1 MPDQTV
7 LVAIDIG
14 TTKVCV
20 LIGEAGRA
28 GGVDVIGIGQAPSDG
43 LRKGVVV
50 DIART
55 VQSVAAAVDAAER
68 LSGLKVRSAFVG
80 ISGSHIGSQNSRGM
94 VAVSSRQHE
103 IQRDDTLRAIENA
116 RAVSIPNTR
125 EILHV
130 IPRGYV
136 VDNNAGV
143 RDPIGMSAVRLEV
156 ETHIVTAST
165 TSVQNLSKCV
175 QRAGIEIDE
184 LVLAPLATAEALLS
198 DEDRELG
205 VVLCDIGGDTTDV
218 AIFPDGSI
226 SHCATIP
233 MGARSVTSDLG
244 LVLRVTPD
252 VAESLK
258 VKQGTAVPL
267 EVDPDEVIQI
277 TSIGEEG
284 PRPITR
290 RHMAQIIEA
299 RTAELFDHVAREIEA
314 AGATNRLQ
322 AGVVLT
328 GGGALLTGIARAAR
342 DQLGMAA
349 RVMSPTGLGGLTH
362 PTPRP
367 PYSASSGLLIWGA
380 KNWSA
385 DEDHVAAPSLDGV
398 GGRLLRLF
406 RSLMPQPSR
415 RS

>member
-1 MPDQTV
+1 MPEQTV

-20 LIGEAGRA
+20 LIGEVGART

-50 DIART
+50 DIDRT
-55 VQSVAAAVDAAER
+55 VQSVATAVDAAER
-68 LSGLKVRSAFVG
+68 LCGLKVRSAFVG

-94 VAVSSRQHE
+94 VAVAGRQHDVTRE
-103 IQRDDTLRAIENA
+103 DTMRAIEAA

-136 VDNNAGV
+136 VDGQEGV

-156 ETHIVTAST
+156 ETHIVTASS

-175 QRAGIEIDE
+175 QRAGVEIDE
-184 LVLAPLATAEALLS
+184 LVLTPLASAEVLLAE
-198 DEDRELG
+198 EDRELG
-205 VVLCDIGGDTTDV
+205 IALCDVGGDTTDV
-218 AIFPDGSI
+218 AIFQDGSI

-252 VAESLK
+252 VAEELK
-258 VKQGTAVPL
+258 LKQGTALPL
-267 EVDPDEVIQI
+267 DVDPDEVIQI
-277 TSIGEEG
+277 TSIGEEV

-290 RHMAQIIEA
+290 RHVAQIIEA
-299 RTAELFDHVAREIEA
+299 RTTELFDHVAREIEA

-322 AGVVLT
+322 AGLGLT
-328 GGGALLTGIARAAR
+328 GGGSLLRGISKAAR
-342 DQLGMAA
+342 DQLGMSA
-349 RVMSPTGLGGLTH
+349 RVLAPRGLGGLTDAIS
-362 PTPRP
+362 TP
-367 PYSASSGLLIWGA
+367 PYAAASGLLTWGA
-380 KNWSA
+380 RNWTA
-385 DEDHVAAPSLDGV
+385 DEVREGARSLDGV
-398 GGRLLRLF
+398 GGRIARIV
-406 RSLMPQPSR
+406 RGLMP
-415 RS
+415 

>member
-20 LIGEAGRA
+20 LIGEVGART

-50 DIART
+50 DIDRT
-55 VQSVAAAVDAAER
+55 VQSVAAAVDSAER

-94 VAVSSRQHE
+94 VAVSGRQHDVTKE
-103 IQRDDTLRAIENA
+103 DTERAIDAA

-136 VDNNAGV
+136 VDGQEGV

-175 QRAGIEIDE
+175 QRAGIEIAE
-184 LVLAPLATAEALLS
+184 LVLTPLATAEVLLTE
-198 DEDRELG
+198 EDRELG
-205 VVLCDIGGDTTDV
+205 IALCDIGGDTTDV
-218 AIFPDGSI
+218 AIFQDGSI
-226 SHCATIP
+226 AHCATIP

-252 VAESLK
+252 VAEGLK
-258 VKQGTAVPL
+258 LKQGTALPL
-267 EVDPDEVIQI
+267 DVDPDEVIQI
-277 TSIGEEG
+277 TSIGEEV

-290 RHMAQIIEA
+290 RHVAQIIEA
-299 RTAELFDHVAREIEA
+299 RSAELFDHVAREIEA

-322 AGVVLT
+322 AGLGLT
-328 GGGALLTGIARAAR
+328 GGGSLLTGITKAAR
-342 DQLGMAA
+342 DQLEMST
-349 RVMSPTGLGGLTH
+349 RVLAPSALGGLTDSISS
-362 PTPRP
+362 P
-367 PYSASSGLLIWGA
+367 PYAAASGLLVWGA
-380 KNWSA
+380 KNWTTDDERAGRAA
-385 DEDHVAAPSLDGV
+385 DV
-398 GGRLLRLF
+398 GGRLAKIF
-406 RSLMPQPSR
+406 RGLIP
-415 RS
+415 

>member
-1 MPDQTV
+1 MADQTV

-20 LIGEAGRA
+20 LIGETGTRS

-43 LRKGVVV
+43 LRKGVVI
-50 DIART
+50 DIDRT
-55 VQSVAAAVDAAER
+55 VQSVASAVEAAER

-80 ISGSHIGSQNSRGM
+80 ISGSHVGSQNSRGM
-94 VAVSSRQHE
+94 VAVSGHSRDVTRE
-103 IQRDDTLRAIENA
+103 DTVRAIEAA

-136 VDNNAGV
+136 VDGQGGV

-175 QRAGIEIDE
+175 QRAGIELDE
-184 LVLAPLATAEALLS
+184 LVLAPLATAEATLTE
-198 DEDRELG
+198 EDRELG
-205 VVLCDIGGDTTDV
+205 VALADVGGDTTDV
-218 AIFPDGSI
+218 AIFQDGSI

-252 VAESLK
+252 LAEILK
-258 VKQGTAVPL
+258 VRQGTALPL

-277 TSIGEEG
+277 VSIGEETA
-284 PRPITR
+284 RPVTR
-290 RHMAQIIEA
+290 RHVAQIIEA
-299 RTAELFDHVAREIEA
+299 RTAELFDHLAREIEA

-322 AGVVLT
+322 AGLVLT
-328 GGGALLTGIARAAR
+328 GGGSLLSGIARAAR
-342 DQLGMAA
+342 DQLGMSA
-349 RVMSPTGLGGLTH
+349 RVVAPTGLGGLTDSVSL
-362 PTPRP
+362 P
-367 PYSASSGLLIWGA
+367 PYAAASGLLLWGA
-380 KNWSA
+380 RNWSTD
-385 DEDHVAAPSLDGV
+385 DERAGARSLDGM
-398 GGRLLRLF
+398 GGRLARLF
-406 RSLMPQPSR
+406 RGLLP
-415 RS
+415 

>member
-1 MPDQTV
+1 LAEQTV

-20 LIGEAGRA
+20 LIGEVGARSGS
-28 GGVDVIGIGQAPSDG
+28 VDVIGIGQSPSDG

-50 DIART
+50 DIDRT
-55 VQSVAAAVDAAER
+55 VQSVASAVDAAER

-94 VAVSSRQHE
+94 VAVSSRQHD
-103 IQRDDTLRAIENA
+103 IQREDTIRAIENA

-136 VDNNAGV
+136 VDQNAGV

-184 LVLAPLATAEALLS
+184 LVLAPLATAEALLGE
-198 DEDRELG
+198 EDRELG
-205 VVLCDIGGDTTDV
+205 VALLDIGGDTTDV
-218 AIFPDGSI
+218 AVFQDGSI

-244 LVLRVTPD
+244 LVLRVTPE
-252 VAESLK
+252 VAETLK
-258 VKQGTAVPL
+258 LKQGTATPL
-267 EVDPDEVIQI
+267 DVDPDEVIQI
-277 TSIGEEG
+277 TSIGEDQ

-290 RHMAQIIEA
+290 RHVAQIIEA

-322 AGVVLT
+322 AGLALT
-328 GGGALLTGIARAAR
+328 GGGSLLTGLGRAAR
-342 DQLGMAA
+342 DQLGMSA
-349 RVMSPTGLGGLTH
+349 RVLAPTGLGGLTDSIS
-362 PTPRP
+362 TP
-367 PYSASSGLLIWGA
+367 PYSAASGLLIWGA
-380 KNWSA
+380 RNWTA
-385 DEDHVAAPSLDGV
+385 EDERAGGRALEGV
-398 GGRLLRLF
+398 GGRIAKLF
-406 RSLMPQPSR
+406 RGLMP
-415 RS
+415 

>member
-1 MPDQTV
+1 MADQTV

-20 LIGEAGRA
+20 LIGEAGGRGSA
-28 GGVDVIGIGQAPSDG
+28 VDVIGIGQAPSDG

-50 DIART
+50 DIDRT
-55 VQSVAAAVDAAER
+55 VQSVASAVEAAER

-94 VAVSSRQHE
+94 VAVSSRQHDV
-103 IQRDDTLRAIENA
+103 QREDTVRAIEAA

-136 VDNNAGV
+136 VDGQEGV

-156 ETHIVTAST
+156 ETHIVTASS

-205 VVLCDIGGDTTDV
+205 VALVDIGGDTTDV
-218 AIFPDGSI
+218 AIFHDGSI

-258 VKQGTAVPL
+258 VKQGTALPL
-267 EVDPDEVIQI
+267 DVDPDEVIQI
-277 TSIGEEG
+277 TSIGEEA
-284 PRPITR
+284 PRPVTR
-290 RHMAQIIEA
+290 RHVAQIIEA

-322 AGVVLT
+322 AGLALT
-328 GGGALLTGIARAAR
+328 GGGALLTGIAKAAR
-342 DQLGMAA
+342 DQLGMSA
-349 RVMSPTGLGGLTH
+349 RVLRPEGLGGLTDAIS
-362 PTPRP
+362 TP
-367 PYSASSGLLIWGA
+367 PYAASSGLLLWGA
-380 KNWSA
+380 KNWTG
-385 DEDHVAAPSLDGV
+385 DEERA
-398 GGRLLRLF
+398 GGRGGDVGNRLAKLF
-406 RSLMPQPSR
+406 RGLMP
-415 RS
+415 

>member
-1 MPDQTV
+1 MADQTV

-20 LIGEAGRA
+20 LIGEVGGRA

-50 DIART
+50 DIDRT

-94 VAVSSRQHE
+94 VAVSSRQHDV
-103 IQRDDTLRAIENA
+103 QREDTVRAIEAA

-136 VDNNAGV
+136 VDGQEGV

-156 ETHIVTAST
+156 ETHIVTASS

-184 LVLAPLATAEALLS
+184 LVLAPLATADAVLT

-205 VVLCDIGGDTTDV
+205 VALVDIGGDTTDV
-218 AIFPDGSI
+218 AIFQDGSI

-252 VAESLK
+252 VAENLK
-258 VKQGTAVPL
+258 IKQGSALPL
-267 EVDPDEVIQI
+267 DVDPDEVIQI
-277 TSIGEEG
+277 TSIGEEQ
-284 PRPITR
+284 PRPVTR
-290 RHMAQIIEA
+290 RHVAQIIDA
-299 RTAELFDHVAREIEA
+299 RTSELFDHVAREVEA

-322 AGVVLT
+322 AGLALT

-342 DQLGMAA
+342 DQLGMSA
-349 RVMSPTGLGGLTH
+349 RPLAPSGLGGLTDSISS
-362 PTPRP
+362 P
-367 PYSASSGLLIWGA
+367 PYSAACGLLLWGA
-380 KNWSA
+380 KNWSV
-385 DEDHVAAPSLDGV
+385 EGEHE
-398 GGRLLRLF
+398 GGRATDVGSRLAKLF
-406 RSLMPQPSR
+406 RGLMP
-415 RS
+415 